1 MLIDIAGGDAVISML
16 TLRNVANKLL
26 SSYFIIENIMLL
38 TLTNTDKKAIIDD
51 KNYDKVKK
59 FKWYWKKSEKNLYY
73 VATNVRA
80 PNGKST
86 TLYLHRFLLQPS
98 PNKDVHHVDGNTLN
112 NLEENLSVQDAIAHR
127 NWHNRNRRFKDVTK
141 PLCQ

>member
-73 VATNVRA
+73 VATNVRV
-80 PNGKST
+80 NGKST

>member
-1 MLIDIAGGDAVISML
+1 
-16 TLRNVANKLL
+16 
-26 SSYFIIENIMLL
+26 MLL

-112 NLEENLSVQDAIAHR
+112 NLEENLEVQDAIAHR
-127 NWHNRNRRFKDVTK
+127 SWHNRNRRFKDVTK
-141 PLCQ
+141 PLCQDVADN